1 MNILRLSRIQIA
13 RPSLQC
19 RLAIRHYA
27 NAAAAAAA
35 NVQQSGSNPFT
46 QLDAKWREK
55 WKEDPPRLAR
65 KHLIENPTRD
75 QQHFVLSMIP
85 YPSGVLHMGHLRV
98 YTISD
103 VLARY
108 RRMAGYDTVHAMGW
122 DSFGLPAENAAIERQ
137 IHPAEW
143 TVSNMAK
150 MKSQMDEMLAEFDW
164 EREFSSCFPDYY
176 KWTQKL
182 FLMMYEH
189 GKAYQ
194 ALSPVNWD
202 PVDQTVLANEQVD
215 SEGRSWRSG
224 AIVEKKML
232 RQWFLKITD
241 YSDALLDDLKLL
253 DQWPAKV
260 KTMQEHWLGRSEGA
274 TVVFDSTSEGNF
286 PVFTTRPDTLFGV
299 QFVALALDHADVRE
313 AAKTD
318 SELAAFLERAKDLP
332 DDTKEGYLMK
342 NLSAISPVTGEKLP
356 VFAAPYVIGDYGSG
370 CVMGCPGHDERDFE
384 FWGKNGSGPVKTVID
399 PVEGEEVSVP
409 LTSRGVLNKH
419 CGKYAGSPS
428 LEGGKSI
435 VNELPD
441 EQASLKTNYK
451 LRDWLVS
458 RQRFWGAPIPIV
470 YCDSCGTVPVPD
482 EQLPVLLPETVL
494 QKGEKPATAAS
505 LALAHN
511 EEFKKCNCPKCGG
524 PARRETDTMDTF
536 MDSSWYFFRYT
547 DPQNKELP
555 FSYQAASNLMPVDMY
570 IGGIEHAILHLLYA
584 RFVAKFLADK
594 GYWSGADLNGE
605 PIKRLVTQGMVHGKT
620 FKEPTTGRFLKPEEI
635 DRSGPVAKVQGTD
648 VECAVSW
655 EKMSKSKYNG
665 ADPSTCIQQH
675 GADAVR
681 AHVLFQAAVNDVLDW
696 DEGKI
701 VGIKRWLLKVKS
713 ITESVVKLNPS
724 SKGLDKSSFSDA
736 DRTLWNETQHYVKSA
751 SDSFHESLQL
761 NTVISDYMKL
771 TNTLQKE
778 SGASPEVQ
786 LYALETLLK
795 IMSPVAPAM
804 AEECWELI
812 CKSKGAEWSS
822 VFRNAFPEAQAEIQS
837 ATVPFKVMINGK
849 FQFTANKPHDF
860 GSQSEAEILAQLRTI
875 SDKLGDKPVRK
886 VIIPKKG
893 NVISLVV

>member
-1 MNILRLSRIQIA
+1 MNILRLSRANIA
-13 RPSLQC
+13 RPTLQC
-19 RLAIRHYA
+19 RLVARHYA
-27 NAAAAAAA
+27 SAAASA
-35 NVQQSGSNPFT
+35 NVQPQSNNQFT

-55 WKEDPPRLAR
+55 WKENPPRLAR

-75 QQHFVLSMIP
+75 QQHYVLSMIP
-85 YPSGVLHMGHLRV
+85 YPSGMLHMGHLRV

-122 DSFGLPAENAAIERQ
+122 DAFGLPAENAAIERQ
-137 IHPAEW
+137 IHPADW
-143 TVSNMAK
+143 TVDNIAK
-150 MKSQMDEMLAEFDW
+150 MKSQMDEMFAEFDW

-253 DQWPAKV
+253 DHWPSKV

-274 TVVFDSTSEGNF
+274 TVVFDSSSGGNF

-299 QFVALALDHADVRE
+299 QFVALALDHAEVQA
-313 AAKTD
+313 AAKKDT
-318 SELAAFLERAKDLP
+318 ELAAFIERAKELP
-332 DDTKEGYLMK
+332 EDTKEGY
-342 NLSAISPVTGEKLP
+342 AIKGLTATSPLTGEKLP
-356 VFAAPYVIGDYGSG
+356 VYAAPYVIGDYGSG

-384 FWGKNGSGPVKTVID
+384 FWGKNGSGPAKVVID
-399 PVEGEEVSVP
+399 PIEGEATVP
-409 LTSRGVLNKH
+409 LTQRGILNKN
-419 CGKYAGSPS
+419 CGKYAGTQS
-428 LEGGKSI
+428 LEGGKAI

-441 EQASLKTNYK
+441 EQAVLKTNYK

-482 EQLPVLLPETVL
+482 EDLPVTLPNTVL
-494 QKGEKPATAAS
+494 EKGETPTTAAS
-505 LALAHN
+505 LALSHN

-547 DPQNKELP
+547 DPQNKDLP
-555 FSYQAASNLMPVDMY
+555 FSYRAASNMMPVDMY
-570 IGGIEHAILHLLYA
+570 IGGIEHAILHLLYS
-584 RFVAKFLADK
+584 RFVAKFLAEK
-594 GYWSGADLNGE
+594 GYWSGADLKGE
-605 PIKRLVTQGMVHGKT
+605 PIRRLVTQGMVHGKT
-620 FKEPTTGRFLKPEEI
+620 FKEPHTGRFLKPEEI
-635 DRSGPVAKVQGTD
+635 DRSGPVAKVMGTD
-648 VECAVSW
+648 LECAVSW

-713 ITESVVKLNPS
+713 VTENVLKLQPS
-724 SKGLDKSSFSDA
+724 TQELDKASFSDA
-736 DRTLWNETQHYVKSA
+736 DRALWNETQHYVKSA
-751 SDSFHESLQL
+751 TDSFHESLQL

-771 TNTLQKE
+771 TNTLQKATT
-778 SGASPEVQ
+778 ASPELQ
-786 LYALETLLK
+786 LYSLETLLQL
-795 IMSPVAPAM
+795 MSPVAPVM
-804 AEECWELI
+804 AEECWELV
-812 CKSKGAEWSS
+812 CNHRKAKWAS
-822 VFRNAFPEAQAEIQS
+822 VFHNAFPLAQAEIQS
-837 ATVPFKVMINGK
+837 ATVPFRVMINGK

-860 GSQSEAEILAQLRTI
+860 GSQSEAEILTQLRSI
-875 SDKLGDKPVRK
+875 SDKLGDREVRK
-886 VIIPKKG
+886 VIVPKKG

>member
-1 MNILRLSRIQIA
+1 MNVLRLSRVQIA
-13 RPSLQC
+13 RPTLQC
-19 RLAIRHYA
+19 RLAIRQFT
-27 NAAAAAAA
+27 NAAVAAQKAD
-35 NVQQSGSNPFT
+35 SNPFT
-46 QLDAKWREK
+46 ELDAKWREK
-55 WKEDPPRLAR
+55 WKESPPRLAR
-65 KHLIENPTRD
+65 KHLLENPTRE

-143 TVSNMAK
+143 TVDNMAK

-215 SEGRSWRSG
+215 SQGRSWRSG

-241 YSDALLDDLKLL
+241 YQDALLDDLKLL
-253 DQWPAKV
+253 DQWPSKV
-260 KTMQEHWLGRSEGA
+260 KTMQKHWLGRSEGA
-274 TVVFDSTSEGNF
+274 TVVFDSSAEGNF

-299 QFVALALDHADVRE
+299 QFVALALDHADVLK
-313 AAKTD
+313 AAETD
-318 SELAAFLERAKDLP
+318 SELAAFLEHAKDLP
-332 DDTKEGYLMK
+332 DDTKEGFLMK

-356 VFAAPYVIGDYGSG
+356 VYAAPYVVGDYGSG
-370 CVMGCPGHDERDFE
+370 CVMGCPGHDERDFD
-384 FWGKNGSGPVKTVID
+384 FWARNGSGPVNTVID
-399 PVEGEEVSVP
+399 PVEGEAVVP
-409 LTSRGVLNKH
+409 LTARGVLNAN

-428 LEGGKSI
+428 LEGGKAI

-441 EQASLKTNYK
+441 DQAVLKTNYK

-482 EQLPVLLPETVL
+482 EQLPVMLPDTVL
-494 QKGEKPATAAS
+494 QKGDKPATAAS

-605 PIKRLVTQGMVHGKT
+605 PIKRLVTQGMVHGQT
-620 FKEPTTGRFLKPEEI
+620 FKEPSTGRFLKPHEI

-665 ADPSTCIQQH
+665 ADPSACIQRH

-713 ITESVVKLNPS
+713 LTEDLVKEIESPAKVNTETF
-724 SKGLDKSSFSDA
+724 GDHDQA
-736 DRTLWNETQHYVKSA
+736 LWNETQRYVKSITN
-751 SDSFHESLQL
+751 SFHDSLQL

-771 TNTLQKE
+771 TNALQKQ
-778 SGASPEVQ
+778 SAAKPEVR
-786 LYALETLLK
+786 LYVLETLLK
-795 IMSPVAPAM
+795 LMAPVAPAM
-804 AEECWELI
+804 AEECWELL
-812 CKSKGAEWSS
+812 CSGHLTGQGWSS
-822 VFRNAFPEAQAEIQS
+822 VFSHAFPKARPEVES
-837 ATVPFKVMINGK
+837 TTVGYKVMINGK
-849 FQFTANKPHDF
+849 FDSTVRKPRNFCSLD
-860 GSQSEAEILAQLRTI
+860 EAEIVKQLRDETRF
-875 SDKLGDKPVRK
+875 LGDKAVRK

-893 NVISLVV
+893 DVISLVI